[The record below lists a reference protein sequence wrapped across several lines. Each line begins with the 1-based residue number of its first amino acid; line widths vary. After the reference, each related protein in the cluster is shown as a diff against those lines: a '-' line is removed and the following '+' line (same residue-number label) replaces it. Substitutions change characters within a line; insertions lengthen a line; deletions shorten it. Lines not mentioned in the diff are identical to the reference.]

1 MSDEFLGDRKK
12 ALEESFFAKEN
23 QRLLERM
30 REEKRKL
37 AAKDALAGASRIQ
50 DDALLDRLVE
60 LEIGPDTWTALSLIP
75 LVEVAWA
82 DGVLEARERRAILEA
97 AANTGVTRARRAT
110 TCWRRGSASARTRAC
125 SRRGGSTW
133 SASPPAS
140 TRPAGARS
148 TTRSWAA
155 RSASPKPPAGSSDSG
170 TRSRRRSRRC
180 STGSIARS
188 TDRKRPQAARSEPKA
203 NEAQ

>member
-97 AANTGVTRARRAT
+97 AANTGVTPGKASYDLLETWLGQRPDARLLEAWGEYVVGIAARLDETGRRTLHDEILGGARR
-110 TCWRRGSASARTRAC
+110 
-125 SRRGGSTW
+125 
-133 SASPPAS
+133 
-140 TRPAGARS
+140 
-148 TTRSWAA
+148 
-155 RSASPKPPAGSSDSG
+155 
-170 TRSRRRSRRC
+170 
-180 STGSIARS
+180 IA
-188 TDRKRPQAARSEPKA
+188 QAAGGILGLGNKISSEEQA
-203 NEAQ
+203 VLDRLDRAFD